1 MVLTK
6 RSRCSGLAKISAD
19 SALAWPDLSSGQSS
33 DFSERAHGFDSHTA
47 HISVFPGGGL
57 DYGANLRARTVAWFS
72 GGHRAGGC
80 AVIHSPHISLAG
92 KALHQCFSWHPCL
105 VQLFIIYFG
114 GPQIGIELE
123 PFAAGVIGLGLNIAA
138 YMAESI
144 RGAISNVDPGQEE
157 AARSIGFG
165 RSQTLWFITLPQA
178 AKLMIR
184 PLGVNAVAL
193 IKGSALVSTISVVE
207 LSYTAQRFISSTYK
221 PFEIFMVSALLY
233 IVMVYSVRF
242 IVDYLDNRFAAR

>member
-1 MVLTK
+1 MARLIVGPANRTFLSVPMDLTLIQRTFPFFLEAAWITVQISVLALVLGFLVAIVLVAGRLST
-6 RSRCSGLAKISAD
+6 
-19 SALAWPDLSSGQSS
+19 ALAFRCLA
-33 DFSERAHGFDSHTA
+33 RLY
-47 HISVFPGGGL
+47 ISVFRG
-57 DYGANLRARTVAWFS
+57 T
-72 GGHRAGGC
+72 
-80 AVIHSPHISLAG
+80 
-92 KALHQCFSWHPCL
+92 PCL

-114 GPQIGIELE
+114 GPQIGLELE

-165 RSQTLWFITLPQA
+165 RGQTLWFIKLPQA

-242 IVDYLDNRFAAR
+242 IIDYLDNRFAAR